1 MSLGMTKPGSD
12 IQLTPLEL
20 EVMKV
25 LWEEGPSTVQGVH
38 LRIQEVRPLAFN
50 TVQTVL
56 GILFRKGK
64 VKRTLR
70 DRAYT
75 YRAAVTR
82 DAAAGHALRDL
93 IERVFQS
100 RPEEV
105 VLSMV
110 RSRQLT
116 AGQLAR
122 LQKLVEEEGDERR

>member
-1 MSLGMTKPGSD
+1 MPKPGTETP
-12 IQLTPLEL
+12 LTPLEL

-25 LWEEGPSTVQGVH
+25 LWESGPSSVQGVH
-38 LRIQEVRPLAFN
+38 ARIQDVRPLAFN

-75 YRAAVTR
+75 YRPSVTR
-82 DAAAGHALRDL
+82 EAAAGHALRDL
-93 IERVFQS
+93 IDRVFQS

-116 AGQLAR
+116 PRQLAD
-122 LQKLVEEEGDERR
+122 LQRLVEEERDEPR

>member
-1 MSLGMTKPGSD
+1 MPKPVRD
-12 IQLTPLEL
+12 TPLTPLEL

-25 LWEEGPSTVQGVH
+25 LWETGPATVQGVH
-38 LRIQEVRPLAFN
+38 SRIQDVRPLAFN

-75 YRAAVTR
+75 YRPAVTR
-82 DAAAGHALRDL
+82 DVAAGNALRDL
-93 IERVFQS
+93 IDRVFQS
-100 RPEEV
+100 RPEEL

-116 AGQLAR
+116 AGQLAD

>member
-1 MSLGMTKPGSD
+1 MPKPESD
-12 IQLTPLEL
+12 SQLTPLDL

-25 LWEEGPSTVQGVH
+25 LWEAGPSTVQGVH
-38 LRIQEVRPLAFN
+38 AGIQDVRPLAFN

-64 VKRTLR
+64 VKRTLK

-93 IERVFQS
+93 IDRVFES
-100 RPEEV
+100 RPEEL
-105 VLSMV
+105 VLNMV

-116 AGQLAR
+116 AAQLAE
-122 LQKLVEEEGDERR
+122 LQKLVQEEGDERR

>member
-1 MSLGMTKPGSD
+1 MPKPGSET
-12 IQLTPLEL
+12 QLTPLEL

-38 LRIQEVRPLAFN
+38 ARIQDVRPLAFN

-56 GILFRKGK
+56 GILYRKGK
-64 VKRTLR
+64 VRRTLR

-75 YRAAVTR
+75 YRPAVTR
-82 DAAAGHALRDL
+82 DVAAGHALRDL
-93 IERVFQS
+93 IDRVFQS
-100 RPEEV
+100 RPEEL

-116 AGQLAR
+116 PGQLAD
-122 LQKLVEEEGDERR
+122 LQKLAEEEGDERG